1 MKIAIGPSSFGEASS
16 EPIELLKKYGVEII
30 PNPYGRRLTEDE
42 IIEHLK
48 GADGLIAGLEP
59 LNQKVLDASKESL
72 KAIARVGIGMN
83 NVDIPYAQSV
93 GIKVSNTPDGP
104 TESVAEMTLTALL
117 SLLRMVPQTNK
128 KLHEG
133 EWKKMIGRSLNGL
146 NVGIIGYG
154 RIGRKFRKVLS
165 GFACQ
170 VFIFDPY
177 LPKDL
182 SIDEKDVRCDTLKEL
197 LENADVISF
206 HAAGAEEMIGIEE
219 INQMKDGVIILNSAR
234 GELINEEALVKGL
247 DSGKIQGLWL
257 DAFWQEPYKG
267 ALLKYD
273 NVLLTPHVGTY
284 TEQCRK
290 SMEVSA
296 VQNILR
302 DLGAL

>member
-1 MKIAIGPSSFGEASS
+1 M
-16 EPIELLKKYGVEII
+16 
-30 PNPYGRRLTEDE
+30 
-42 IIEHLK
+42 
-48 GADGLIAGLEP
+48 
-59 LNQKVLDASKESL
+59 
-72 KAIARVGIGMN
+72 
-83 NVDIPYAQSV
+83 
-93 GIKVSNTPDGP
+93 
-104 TESVAEMTLTALL
+104 
-117 SLLRMVPQTNK
+117 RMVPQTNK

-165 GFACQ
+165 GFSCQ

-177 LPKDL
+177 LQEDS
-182 SIDEKDVRCDTLKEL
+182 SIDKKDVRCDTLKEL

-219 INQMKDGVIILNSAR
+219 VNQMKDGVIILNSAR

-296 VQNILR
+296 VQNILK
-302 DLGAL
+302 DLGVL